1 MKPIMTR
8 TEAYLALNLL
18 PSIGPVRVRRLLE
31 QFRSPEAILSA
42 SPTDLARVPGI
53 SQALAETIS
62 TWDRQIDLGG
72 EQKKFHDR
80 SLTLLHQEEDLF
92 PPLLREVND
101 SPFLLYVWGKIE
113 KRDHNAIGV
122 VGSRAATPYG
132 LNAAKKLS
140 FQLAYAG
147 FTVISGLARG
157 IDTAAHEASLAAKG
171 RTIAVIGSGIGQLYP
186 PENLG
191 LAQRIAENGAVVS
204 EYPVDRIAD
213 KQTFPYRNRIV
224 AGWGN
229 GLVVVE
235 APTRSGSLITAQQ
248 ALDRGRTVYAVPGQ
262 IDRPSSSGCNRLIQ
276 QGAKLIMDGADVL
289 DDQLVL
295 FPDSAP
301 AQPQGSAS
309 ASGSSQPTGPI
320 TLTLEEQILVN
331 TITEGG
337 EAHIDEL
344 ITRSGLTPATV
355 SSTLMRLEMKRQI
368 RALPGRRYSLLQ

>member
-18 PSIGPVRVRRLLE
+18 PNIGPVRVRKLLE
-31 QFRSPEAILSA
+31 TFGSPERVLTASATELSRINGIGTAQAEAIA
-42 SPTDLARVPGI
+42 SW
-53 SQALAETIS
+53 EK
-62 TWDRQIDLGG
+62 QIDLTG
-72 EQKKFHDR
+72 EQKKITDR
-80 SLTLLHQEEDLF
+80 GLHLLHQEDELF

-122 VGSRAATPYG
+122 VGSRNATPYG
-132 LNAAKKLS
+132 LNSAKKLS
-140 FQLAYAG
+140 FQIAYAG

-186 PENLG
+186 PENMG
-191 LAQRIAENGAVVS
+191 LAERISQNGAVVS
-204 EYPVDRIAD
+204 EYPVDRMAD

-248 ALDRGRTVYAVPGQ
+248 AIDRGRTVYAIPGQ
-262 IDRPSSSGCNRLIQ
+262 IDRPNSAGCNRLIQ
-276 QGAKLIMDGADVL
+276 QGAKLVMDGADVL

-295 FPDSAP
+295 FPTSTPQRSDVAP
-301 AQPQGSAS
+301 DAPST
-309 ASGSSQPTGPI
+309 PV
-320 TLTLEEQILVN
+320 TLTLEEQIIVN
-331 TITEGG
+331 SLAEG

-344 ITRSGLTPATV
+344 ITRSGLTAATV
-355 SSTLMRLEMKRQI
+355 SSSLMRLEMKRQI
-368 RALPGRRYSLLQ
+368 RALPGRRYQRVD

>member
-31 QFRSPEAILSA
+31 QFHTPEAILSA

-62 TWDRQIDLGG
+62 TWDRQIDLAG
-72 EQKKFHDR
+72 EQKKILDR

-132 LNAAKKLS
+132 LNSAKKLS

-224 AGWGN
+224 AGWSN

-248 ALDRGRTVYAVPGQ
+248 ALDCGRTVYAVPGQ

-301 AQPQGSAS
+301 TKPNPNPNPSAPP
-309 ASGSSQPTGPI
+309 AGPI

-331 TITEGG
+331 TIADGG